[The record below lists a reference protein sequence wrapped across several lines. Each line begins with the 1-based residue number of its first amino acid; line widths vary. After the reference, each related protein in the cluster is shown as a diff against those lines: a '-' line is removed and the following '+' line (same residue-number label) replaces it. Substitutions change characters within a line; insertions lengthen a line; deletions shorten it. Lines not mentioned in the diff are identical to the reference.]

1 MMYPFQ
7 LKISQERNVKI
18 KRKKGQVTYMIILTA
33 LLGAFLLYQLQN
45 YLFNRFW
52 MKNLSAEISLSDEN
66 AIEGQEVSL
75 IETVTNQKWLPLP
88 IIQVKFMTSKDF
100 AFADNNNSKI
110 SDQYYRNDIL
120 SLMMFQK
127 ITRTLTFKCTHRGYY
142 EINNMDVVCSN
153 MFVSLEKMQ
162 RFNLDIHLYVYPRP
176 VEFTRIEVP
185 FHKMLGTVLT
195 KRFINEDPFE
205 FRSIREYQSY
215 DALKSIN
222 WKASAKTG
230 SLMVNVND
238 YTSSQQIKIFLNLEL
253 KTMRIYEDIVEESI
267 RIAAA
272 FATVFIEKGIPVS
285 ISTNAK
291 DIMTKELI
299 NVPAGSGRNHIRAC
313 MEALSRIDTSLGLTS
328 FVPTIQHDF
337 INATENEYIILISS
351 YQEEELQD
359 LLLSKPLKDSFS
371 WIIPTN
377 NEVKVKVGNDLS
389 SKVIP
394 WEIR

>member
-1 MMYPFQ
+1 
-7 LKISQERNVKI
+7 
-18 KRKKGQVTYMIILTA
+18 
-33 LLGAFLLYQLQN
+33 
-45 YLFNRFW
+45 

>member
-1 MMYPFQ
+1 
-7 LKISQERNVKI
+7 
-18 KRKKGQVTYMIILTA
+18 MIILTA

-45 YLFNRFW
+45 YIFKRFW
-52 MKNLSAEISLSDEN
+52 MENLSAEINFSEEN

-75 IETVTNQKWLPLP
+75 IETVTNRKWLPLP
-88 IIQVKFMTSKDF
+88 IIQVKFMASKDF
-100 AFADNNNSKI
+100 AFADNNNSQI
-110 SDQYYRNDIL
+110 SDHYYRNDML
-120 SLMMFQK
+120 SLMMFQR

-142 EINNMDVVCSN
+142 EINHMDVVCSN
-153 MFVSLEKMQ
+153 MFVSFEKIQ
-162 RFNLDIHLYVYPRP
+162 RFDLDIHLYVYPRP
-176 VEFTRIEVP
+176 VEYTRIEAP

-215 DALKSIN
+215 DNLKSIN

-253 KTMRIYEDIVEESI
+253 ETIWIQEDIQEESI

-272 FATVFIEKGIPVS
+272 FATRFIEKGIPVS
-285 ISTNAK
+285 IFTNAK

-299 NVPAGSGRNHIRAC
+299 NVPAGSGKNHNRIC
-313 MEALSRIDTSLGLTS
+313 MESLSRIDTTLGLTP
-328 FVPTIQHDF
+328 FVPTIQRDF
-337 INATENEYIILISS
+337 INTAENDYIILISS
-351 YQEEELQD
+351 YQKEDLQN
-359 LLLSKPLKDSFS
+359 LLLTKSSNDDFS
-371 WIIPTN
+371 WIVPTN
-377 NEVKVKVGNDLS
+377 NENKVKVSNDLS
-389 SKVIP
+389 SRVIP